1 MTLDAK
7 PTKDKEMNN
16 AYDIAS
22 KLLLSRMSTEKR
34 NALSALKA
42 TDILIV
48 PDIYDRV
55 EQVLDV
61 MGISYI
67 LAGKTAR
74 GIGAAKFV
82 IVNCPGGWLGNKAKQ
97 IRRFVKN
104 GGFLITNAIIL
115 SQKCRYRSSRSS
127 RR

>member
-7 PTKDKEMNN
+7 PTNDKEMNN

-34 NALSALKA
+34 NALGALKA

-61 MGISYI
+61 MGIPLVFSLLLKRRGHNLTKNFIYI
-67 LAGKTAR
+67 VSRTLEGNPSGTNERTPAAYSDGTSACKQLA
-74 GIGAAKFV
+74 
-82 IVNCPGGWLGNKAKQ
+82 L
-97 IRRFVKN
+97 
-104 GGFLITNAIIL
+104 
-115 SQKCRYRSSRSS
+115 
-127 RR
+127 

>member
-7 PTKDKEMNN
+7 PANDKEMNN

-34 NALSALKA
+34 NALGALKA

-55 EQVLDV
+55 E
-61 MGISYI
+61 
-67 LAGKTAR
+67 
-74 GIGAAKFV
+74 
-82 IVNCPGGWLGNKAKQ
+82 
-97 IRRFVKN
+97 
-104 GGFLITNAIIL
+104 
-115 SQKCRYRSSRSS
+115 
-127 RR
+127 